1 MANASSA
8 VVATD
13 AVVHTQYNNLRLDAI
28 GPYNADRV
36 WNDNQKATFGTGSD
50 AFITYDGT
58 NLVVDPKAVGSG
70 VMSVLGSI
78 MLEPSASLKVSSDEI
93 LSDSSGTM
101 TLKNIDALDATTEA
115 TIESAID
122 TLGSLTAASS
132 LATVGT
138 ITSGVWQGTPVASS
152 YIGSH
157 THTES
162 DISNLGTAVALV
174 ADKLSVFASTTSAE
188 LRGVISNETGT
199 GSLVFATSPTLVTPD
214 LGTPS
219 ALVGTNI
226 TGTAA
231 NLTAGTVTTN
241 ANLTGHVTSTGNATV
256 LGSFTKAQLSA
267 AVSDGTVLYS
277 GDATSYTDADA
288 IAAVEG
294 EGTLVLQSG
303 ATIGGSAAATVGNK
317 LSAFAATTSAELR
330 GVISD
335 ETGSGA
341 LVFATSPTFVTPA
354 LGTPASGVATNL
366 TGTASGLTA
375 GNVTTNANLTGHVT
389 STGNATVLGSFTKSQ
404 LSAAVSDGTP
414 LYSGDVGTYTA
425 GDGLDVSGGGEF
437 SVDLKANGGLEISST
452 ELSVAQGISQY
463 DVAQFGAGVA
473 DDDFLRIDGTAVEG
487 RSASE
492 VLSDIGAQASLT
504 FGISNTNAVKIDA
517 ADVADDEYARFTANG
532 LESRT
537 AAEVAADIE
546 GSIDAVGALD
556 GGSITSN
563 FGNINIGA
571 STFDTTG
578 AVATGA
584 LTTTGAIEQSGGAVA
599 FNQGSGDY
607 DFKIESD
614 GTDNIFHVDGGV
626 NGGKGSVTLGYSA
639 NPDANNRAFFKVYP
653 PAITTAT
660 DKSTSWVGIQPDY
673 AMTMAGTVPVAA
685 SLAVEEPN
693 ISGTPTLASTL
704 YIKDAPTEGS
714 TNAALYVE
722 SGNSHFGGIVD
733 ITDATDAT
741 DATGDTGALR
751 TEGGASIAK
760 KLYVGTDLDVDG
772 TAELDNI
779 TIGGAQGSD
788 GQVLTSTGSGVAWED
803 ASGGSSVD
811 SQTFTSSG
819 TWTKP
824 AGVTFVFVEVMGGG
838 GGGGSGD
845 KDSTYYSAGG
855 GGGAGGA
862 NDYRLFLAS
871 ELDATE
877 TVTIGAGGSG
887 GASQTNNGWSGNNGS
902 SGGSTIFKNSSVLSG
917 TGGGGGNGG
926 GTYEGVGG
934 TSSPDWG
941 HKGGSGA
948 RGDTNNGGTGGSG
961 KFTGGGGAGGGQD
974 ADTGEHQ
981 GGNGGSAGGLA
992 GGAGGAAGGVGG
1004 AAAGGSAGGAAG
1016 AGGAGGA
1023 AGAAGGAAAAGAAPV
1038 GAAPAGVAV
1047 GIT

>member
-8 VVATD
+8 VTAVD

-28 GPYNADRV
+28 GPYDADRV

-78 MLEPSASLKVSSDEI
+78 MLETSASLKVSSDEI
-93 LSDSSGTM
+93 LSDASGTM

-115 TIESAID
+115 TIEAAID
-122 TLGSLTAASS
+122 TLGSLSSASA
-132 LATVGT
+132 LTTVGT
-138 ITSGVWQGTPVASS
+138 ITSGVWQGTAIASS

-162 DISNLGTAVALV
+162 EISNLGTAVALV
-174 ADKLSVFASTTSAE
+174 ADNLSVFAATTSAE

-199 GSLVFATSPTLVTPD
+199 GSLVFATSPTLVTPA

-241 ANLTGHVTSTGNATV
+241 ANLTGHVTSSGNAAV

-277 GDATSYTDADA
+277 GDATSYADADA

-335 ETGSGA
+335 ETGTGA

-366 TGTASGLTA
+366 TGTAASLTA

-389 STGNATVLGSFTKSQ
+389 STGNAAVLGSFTKSQ

-425 GDGLDVSGGGEF
+425 GDGLDVTVGGEF
-437 SVDLKANGGLEISST
+437 STDLKANGGLEISST

-463 DVAQFGAGVA
+463 DVAQFTTGVV
-473 DDDFLRIDGTAVEG
+473 DNDFLRIDGTAVEG

-504 FGISNTNAVKIDA
+504 FGISNTNAVKVDAADVADDEYARFTANGLESRSTSEVLSDIGAQASLTFGISNTNAVKVDAADVADDEYARFTANGLESRSTSEVLSDIGAQASLTFGISNTNAVKVDA

-546 GSIDAVGALD
+546 GSIDAVGT
-556 GGSITSN
+556 I
-563 FGNINIGA
+563 A
-571 STFDTTG
+571 SGTWQGTAIAAGYIADAFIKND
-578 AVATGA
+578 ADD
-584 LTTTGAIEQSGGAVA
+584 TTTGTITAGGFTAGDAGQVYFSDTAPASDHTATGVVISIASGESVAA
-599 FNQGSGDY
+599 FNAVYIRSDGEVGPADADEVAKMPSIGVALEAKGDGEATKILIAGVLRDDTYNFTPGADLFIGTTAGEITATAPSGSGDTVQ
-607 DFKIESD
+607 KI
-614 GTDNIFHVDGGV
+614 
-626 NGGKGSVTLGYSA
+626 
-639 NPDANNRAFFKVYP
+639 
-653 PAITTAT
+653 
-660 DKSTSWVGIQPDY
+660 
-673 AMTMAGTVPVAA
+673 
-685 SLAVEEPN
+685 
-693 ISGTPTLASTL
+693 
-704 YIKDAPTEGS
+704 
-714 TNAALYVE
+714 
-722 SGNSHFGGIVD
+722 
-733 ITDATDAT
+733 
-741 DATGDTGALR
+741 
-751 TEGGASIAK
+751 
-760 KLYVGTDLDVDG
+760 
-772 TAELDNI
+772 
-779 TIGGAQGSD
+779 
-788 GQVLTSTGSGVAWED
+788 GVALT
-803 ASGGSSVD
+803 AD
-811 SQTFTSSG
+811 SIYVNFNTT
-819 TWTKP
+819 
-824 AGVTFVFVEVMGGG
+824 EV
-838 GGGGSGD
+838 
-845 KDSTYYSAGG
+845 
-855 GGGAGGA
+855 
-862 NDYRLFLAS
+862 LLA
-871 ELDATE
+871 
-877 TVTIGAGGSG
+877 
-887 GASQTNNGWSGNNGS
+887 
-902 SGGSTIFKNSSVLSG
+902 
-917 TGGGGGNGG
+917 
-926 GTYEGVGG
+926 
-934 TSSPDWG
+934 
-941 HKGGSGA
+941 
-948 RGDTNNGGTGGSG
+948 
-961 KFTGGGGAGGGQD
+961 
-974 ADTGEHQ
+974 
-981 GGNGGSAGGLA
+981 
-992 GGAGGAAGGVGG
+992 
-1004 AAAGGSAGGAAG
+1004 
-1016 AGGAGGA
+1016 
-1023 AGAAGGAAAAGAAPV
+1023 
-1038 GAAPAGVAV
+1038 
-1047 GIT
+1047 

>member
-8 VVATD
+8 VTAVD

-28 GPYNADRV
+28 GPYDADRV

-78 MLEPSASLKVSSDEI
+78 MLETSASLKVSSDEI
-93 LSDSSGTM
+93 LSDASGTM

-115 TIESAID
+115 TIEAAID
-122 TLGSLTAASS
+122 TLGSLSSASA
-132 LATVGT
+132 LTTVGT
-138 ITSGVWQGTPVASS
+138 ITSGVWQGTAIASS

-162 DISNLGTAVALV
+162 EISNLGTAVALV
-174 ADKLSVFASTTSAE
+174 ADNLSVFAATTSAE

-199 GSLVFATSPTLVTPD
+199 GSLVFATSPTLVTPA

-241 ANLTGHVTSTGNATV
+241 ANLTGHVTSSGNAAV

-277 GDATSYTDADA
+277 GDATSYADADA

-335 ETGSGA
+335 ETGTGA

-366 TGTASGLTA
+366 TGTAASLTA

-389 STGNATVLGSFTKSQ
+389 STGNAAVLGSFTKSQ

-425 GDGLDVSGGGEF
+425 GDGLDVTVGGEF
-437 SVDLKANGGLEISST
+437 STDLKANGGLEISST

-463 DVAQFGAGVA
+463 DVAQFTTGVV
-473 DDDFLRIDGTAVEG
+473 DNDFLRIDGTAVEG

-504 FGISNTNAVKIDA
+504 FGISNTNAVKVDAADVADDEYARFTANGLESRSTSEVLSDIGAQASLTFGISNTNAVKVDA

-546 GSIDAVGALD
+546 GSIDAVGT
-556 GGSITSN
+556 I
-563 FGNINIGA
+563 A
-571 STFDTTG
+571 SGTWQGTAIAAGYIADAFIKND
-578 AVATGA
+578 ADD
-584 LTTTGAIEQSGGAVA
+584 TTTGTITAGGFTAGDAGQVYFSDTAPASDHTATGVVISIASGESVAA
-599 FNQGSGDY
+599 FNAVYIRSDGEVGPADADEVAKMPSIGVALEAKGDGEATKILIAGVLRDDTYNFTPGADLFIGTTAGEITATAPSGSGDTVQ
-607 DFKIESD
+607 KI
-614 GTDNIFHVDGGV
+614 
-626 NGGKGSVTLGYSA
+626 
-639 NPDANNRAFFKVYP
+639 
-653 PAITTAT
+653 
-660 DKSTSWVGIQPDY
+660 
-673 AMTMAGTVPVAA
+673 
-685 SLAVEEPN
+685 
-693 ISGTPTLASTL
+693 
-704 YIKDAPTEGS
+704 
-714 TNAALYVE
+714 
-722 SGNSHFGGIVD
+722 
-733 ITDATDAT
+733 
-741 DATGDTGALR
+741 
-751 TEGGASIAK
+751 
-760 KLYVGTDLDVDG
+760 
-772 TAELDNI
+772 
-779 TIGGAQGSD
+779 
-788 GQVLTSTGSGVAWED
+788 GVALT
-803 ASGGSSVD
+803 AD
-811 SQTFTSSG
+811 SIYVNFNTT
-819 TWTKP
+819 
-824 AGVTFVFVEVMGGG
+824 EV
-838 GGGGSGD
+838 
-845 KDSTYYSAGG
+845 
-855 GGGAGGA
+855 
-862 NDYRLFLAS
+862 LLA
-871 ELDATE
+871 
-877 TVTIGAGGSG
+877 
-887 GASQTNNGWSGNNGS
+887 
-902 SGGSTIFKNSSVLSG
+902 
-917 TGGGGGNGG
+917 
-926 GTYEGVGG
+926 
-934 TSSPDWG
+934 
-941 HKGGSGA
+941 
-948 RGDTNNGGTGGSG
+948 
-961 KFTGGGGAGGGQD
+961 
-974 ADTGEHQ
+974 
-981 GGNGGSAGGLA
+981 
-992 GGAGGAAGGVGG
+992 
-1004 AAAGGSAGGAAG
+1004 
-1016 AGGAGGA
+1016 
-1023 AGAAGGAAAAGAAPV
+1023 
-1038 GAAPAGVAV
+1038 
-1047 GIT
+1047 